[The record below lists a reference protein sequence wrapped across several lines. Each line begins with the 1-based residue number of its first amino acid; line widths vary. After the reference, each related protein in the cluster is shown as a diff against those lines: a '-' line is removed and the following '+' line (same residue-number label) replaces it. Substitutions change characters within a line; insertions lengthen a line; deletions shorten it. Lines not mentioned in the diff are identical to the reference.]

1 MAPSSG
7 SGRRAGPP
15 VAGLLVV
22 GSLAVGSL
30 VTPGAGAI
38 AQEPPGPEPPV
49 AFQDGTLTLAEAIR
63 VALDRSPDVRQA
75 VAAQASAHAARR
87 ADWGAFLPNASAG
100 LSLSRSSFRSVTF
113 PEPEGSAGRLE
124 EPREGTTQGASQRFS
139 LSWNLLE
146 GGGRFARLRSGAAAS
161 RAADRRVAAAERSV
175 VARVKERYYDALMQ
189 QRLAE
194 AATRQLAGRR
204 EDLDVTRQ
212 RYELAAVTRSDLLGA
227 EIVVADAEL
236 ALLDARDQ
244 AAGFRRELAS
254 ILGVEVPGEAF
265 ELADV
270 EGLPDAAGLD
280 AEALLS
286 RALATDPSLGAAA
299 AEAAAAAAGVWGA
312 RTGYLPDISLSYGLS
327 RSETLGPEGDFFNFD
342 LDNRARSFVVSVSWN
357 LFDGFGRERAVA
369 EAAASKRRAE
379 AELLRQRLDLRAAV
393 RNASEEIGRRAER
406 LGIQERK
413 LDLAAQRLELARE
426 QYRLG
431 TITYFDLQNA
441 IRDLTDAELDV
452 IQERYEYLKAWAR
465 LEERVG
471 EPAGAG
477 SSAP

>member
-1 MAPSSG
+1 M
-7 SGRRAGPP
+7 
-15 VAGLLVV
+15 
-22 GSLAVGSL
+22 
-30 VTPGAGAI
+30 
-38 AQEPPGPEPPV
+38 
-49 AFQDGTLTLAEAIR
+49 
-63 VALDRSPDVRQA
+63 
-75 VAAQASAHAARR
+75 
-87 ADWGAFLPNASAG
+87 
-100 LSLSRSSFRSVTF
+100 
-113 PEPEGSAGRLE
+113 
-124 EPREGTTQGASQRFS
+124 
-139 LSWNLLE
+139 
-146 GGGRFARLRSGAAAS
+146 
-161 RAADRRVAAAERSV
+161 
-175 VARVKERYYDALMQ
+175 
-189 QRLAE
+189 
-194 AATRQLAGRR
+194 
-204 EDLDVTRQ
+204 
-212 RYELAAVTRSDLLGA
+212 
-227 EIVVADAEL
+227 
-236 ALLDARDQ
+236 
-244 AAGFRRELAS
+244 
-254 ILGVEVPGEAF
+254 
-265 ELADV
+265 
-270 EGLPDAAGLD
+270 
-280 AEALLS
+280 
-286 RALATDPSLGAAA
+286 
-299 AEAAAAAAGVWGA
+299 WGA

-379 AELLRQRLDLRAAV
+379 AELLRQRLDLRTAV

-441 IRDLTDAELDV
+441 IRDLTDAELAV